1 VSQVFGSDRTDAQG
15 GDGGMGL
22 CGVYVQGTRR
32 GGVHMLEIVR
42 GDAGW
47 DGGAGVHECLRCVL
61 RMCRLIGIL
70 RMEAELAEGTWW
82 RKYAVKGGTNY
93 RKWTN
98 IAGERA
104 GVE

>member
-1 VSQVFGSDRTDAQG
+1 
-15 GDGGMGL
+15 
-22 CGVYVQGTRR
+22 
-32 GGVHMLEIVR
+32 
-42 GDAGW
+42 
-47 DGGAGVHECLRCVL
+47 
-61 RMCRLIGIL
+61 
-70 RMEAELAEGTWW
+70 MEAELAEGTWW

>member
-1 VSQVFGSDRTDAQG
+1 
-15 GDGGMGL
+15 MGL

-70 RMEAELAEGTWW
+70 RMEAELAEGTGENTLL
-82 RKYAVKGGTNY
+82 KEEQTIENGQTSQAKGLGWS
-93 RKWTN
+93 KWLRTEL
-98 IAGERA
+98 IDLPLMKPTM
-104 GVE
+104 

>member
-1 VSQVFGSDRTDAQG
+1 
-15 GDGGMGL
+15 
-22 CGVYVQGTRR
+22 
-32 GGVHMLEIVR
+32 
-42 GDAGW
+42 
-47 DGGAGVHECLRCVL
+47 
-61 RMCRLIGIL
+61 
-70 RMEAELAEGTWW
+70 MEAELAEGPWW